1 MQDLLADLV
10 ETSGKNPKGGLQQIK
25 RKICRD
31 GEAGGGLCG
40 GGGGWVSHPNFL
52 EVKCFVQVEALEVP
66 VILHLINVSFF
77 QRNNSLRML
86 KIPFPSL

>member
-1 MQDLLADLV
+1 MQGRRSRRGV
-10 ETSGKNPKGGLQQIK
+10 V
-25 RKICRD
+25 R
-31 GEAGGGLCG
+31 G

-77 QRNNSLRML
+77 
-86 KIPFPSL
+86 